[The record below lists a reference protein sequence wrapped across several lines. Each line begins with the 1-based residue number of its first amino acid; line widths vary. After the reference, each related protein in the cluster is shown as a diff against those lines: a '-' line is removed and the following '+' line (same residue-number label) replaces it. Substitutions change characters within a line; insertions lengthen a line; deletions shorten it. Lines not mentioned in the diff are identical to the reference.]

1 MKHILLLFALISL
14 FHISS
19 SAQSIYGNVADFH
32 ESNSL
37 DFANVEIFKDEEL
50 VASLITDNN
59 GNYNVAL
66 LDTGTYIVNVM
77 YSGYKTHT
85 EEIVVKGDKNMD
97 YKLLDNP
104 DAKKRNR
111 AFIKDLEN
119 RAPML
124 LDLNESKMVLYDSSD
139 SYVAEST
146 EYNLLSKSMAPEK
159 FNKIDGSEIY
169 DGGIVDLSE
178 PENYREMA
186 YFMGLTAG
194 EINDFG
200 KWELWNDLS
209 KGELAYYQKTWKTSL
224 RGRYCVQ
231 LVNGEKLPLVD
242 ARVEL
247 RDSSDKLIWT
257 SRTDNTGK
265 AELWETITYSLDSI
279 QPEEYHIKIVY
290 HDIEKKIKKPTRF
303 EDGINMVN
311 LKADCEAS
319 YAVDIAFVVDATS
332 SMQDEIDYLK
342 LDINDVLY
350 QSKQINDKLKMRFG
364 SVFYRDHGDAYLTK
378 KQDFTKVLSASSAF
392 IEEQFAIGGGDA
404 PEAVED
410 ALSIAIDSLSWS
422 EESRARILFLVLD
435 APPHNNS
442 SIQKKLRGLMKRA
455 SAKGIRIVPITGSG
469 LDKSTE
475 YLMRTMSLSTNGSYT
490 FLTDHSGV
498 GDGHIDPSTDEYE
511 LELLNEL
518 LVRLIQSYLYVPSC
532 DEEVP
537 EIDFLPETPDSLVVY
552 EFPVD
557 SLEIDTLDAVTNSGF
572 IDELERIEEISWKY
586 YPNPT
591 YGPITIEV
599 SKEVEMLY
607 LTDMSGKILKEITMN
622 GGTRI
627 QTDLTGLPMGIYF
640 LRYPIGKKWL
650 SGKVV
655 LMR

>member
-19 SAQSIYGNVADFH
+19 SAQSIYGNVADFY

-50 VASLITDNN
+50 VASLITDKN

-111 AFIKDLEN
+111 AFIKNLEY
-119 RAPML
+119 RVPML
-124 LDLNESKMVLYDSSD
+124 FDLNESKMVLYDSSD

-186 YFMGLTAG
+186 YSMGLTAG

-290 HDIEKKIKKPTRF
+290 HDIEKKMKKPTLF

-392 IEEQFAIGGGDA
+392 IEEQFATGGGDA

-490 FLTDHSGV
+490 FLTDHSGL

-557 SLEIDTLDAVTNSGF
+557 SLEIDTLDAAINSGF
-572 IDELERIEEISWKY
+572 IDELKPIEEISWKY

>member
-19 SAQSIYGNVADFH
+19 SAQSIYGNVADFY

-50 VASLITDNN
+50 VASLITDKN

-111 AFIKDLEN
+111 AFIKNLEY
-119 RAPML
+119 RVPML
-124 LDLNESKMVLYDSSD
+124 FDLNESKMVLYDSSD

-186 YFMGLTAG
+186 YSMGLTAG

-290 HDIEKKIKKPTRF
+290 HDIEKEIKKPTRF

-392 IEEQFAIGGGDA
+392 IEEQFATGGGDA

-557 SLEIDTLDAVTNSGF
+557 SLETDTLVAAINSGF
-572 IDELERIEEISWKY
+572 IDELEPIEEISWKY

>member
-19 SAQSIYGNVADFH
+19 SAQSIYGNVTDFH

-50 VASLITDNN
+50 VASLITDKN

-119 RAPML
+119 RATML
-124 LDLNESKMVLYDSSD
+124 LDLNESKMILYDSSD

-146 EYNLLSKSMAPEK
+146 EYNLLSKSMTPEK

-186 YFMGLTAG
+186 YSMGLTAG

-290 HDIEKKIKKPTRF
+290 HDIAKEIKKPTRF

-392 IEEQFAIGGGDA
+392 IEEQFATGGGDA

-537 EIDFLPETPDSLVVY
+537 EMDFLPETPDSLVVY

-557 SLEIDTLDAVTNSGF
+557 SLEIDTLDAAINSGF
-572 IDELERIEEISWKY
+572 IDELKPIEEISWKY

-607 LTDMSGKILKEITMN
+607 LTDMSGKILKEIIMN

>member
-1 MKHILLLFALISL
+1 
-14 FHISS
+14 
-19 SAQSIYGNVADFH
+19 
-32 ESNSL
+32 
-37 DFANVEIFKDEEL
+37 
-50 VASLITDNN
+50 
-59 GNYNVAL
+59 
-66 LDTGTYIVNVM
+66 
-77 YSGYKTHT
+77 
-85 EEIVVKGDKNMD
+85 
-97 YKLLDNP
+97 
-104 DAKKRNR
+104 
-111 AFIKDLEN
+111 
-119 RAPML
+119 
-124 LDLNESKMVLYDSSD
+124 
-139 SYVAEST
+139 
-146 EYNLLSKSMAPEK
+146 
-159 FNKIDGSEIY
+159 
-169 DGGIVDLSE
+169 
-178 PENYREMA
+178 
-186 YFMGLTAG
+186 
-194 EINDFG
+194 
-200 KWELWNDLS
+200 
-209 KGELAYYQKTWKTSL
+209 
-224 RGRYCVQ
+224 
-231 LVNGEKLPLVD
+231 
-242 ARVEL
+242 
-247 RDSSDKLIWT
+247 
-257 SRTDNTGK
+257 
-265 AELWETITYSLDSI
+265 
-279 QPEEYHIKIVY
+279 
-290 HDIEKKIKKPTRF
+290 
-303 EDGINMVN
+303 VN

-392 IEEQFAIGGGDA
+392 IEEQFATGGGDA

-557 SLEIDTLDAVTNSGF
+557 SLEIDTLDAAINSGF
-572 IDELERIEEISWKY
+572 IDELKPIEEISWKY

-607 LTDMSGKILKEITMN
+607 LTDMSGKILKEIIMN

>member
-50 VASLITDNN
+50 VASLITDKN

-159 FNKIDGSEIY
+159 FNKIDGGEIY

-186 YFMGLTAG
+186 YSMGLTAG

-290 HDIEKKIKKPTRF
+290 HDIEKEIKKPTRF

-392 IEEQFAIGGGDA
+392 IEEQFATGGGDA

-557 SLEIDTLDAVTNSGF
+557 FLEIDTLDAAINSGF
-572 IDELERIEEISWKY
+572 IDELKPIEEISWKY

>member
-1 MKHILLLFALISL
+1 MKHIHLLFALISL

-50 VASLITDNN
+50 VASLITDKN

-124 LDLNESKMVLYDSSD
+124 LDLNESKMGLYDSSD
-139 SYVAEST
+139 ADVAEST

-186 YFMGLTAG
+186 YSMGLTAG

-290 HDIEKKIKKPTRF
+290 HDIEKEIKKPTRF

-378 KQDFTKVLSASSAF
+378 KQDFTKVLSASSVF
-392 IEEQFAIGGGDA
+392 IEEQFAMGGGDA

-490 FLTDHSGV
+490 FLTDHSGI

-557 SLEIDTLDAVTNSGF
+557 FLEIDTLDAAINSGF
-572 IDELERIEEISWKY
+572 IDELKPIEEISWKY

-599 SKEVEMLY
+599 SKEVEILY

-622 GGTRI
+622 GGTLI

>member
-119 RAPML
+119 RATML
-124 LDLNESKMVLYDSSD
+124 LDLNESKMILYDSSD

-186 YFMGLTAG
+186 YSMGLTAG

-392 IEEQFAIGGGDA
+392 IEEQFATGGGDA

-490 FLTDHSGV
+490 FLTDHSGL

-537 EIDFLPETPDSLVVY
+537 EMDFLPETPDSLVVY

-557 SLEIDTLDAVTNSGF
+557 SLKIDTLDAVTNSGF
-572 IDELERIEEISWKY
+572 IDELETIEEISWKY

-599 SKEVEMLY
+599 SKEVEILY

>member
-422 EESRARILFLVLD
+422 EESRARVLFLVLD

-442 SIQKKLRGLMKRA
+442 SIQKKLRGLIMRA

-557 SLEIDTLDAVTNSGF
+557 SLETDTLVAAINSGF

>member
-19 SAQSIYGNVADFH
+19 SAQSIYGNVADFY

-50 VASLITDNN
+50 VASLITDKN

-111 AFIKDLEN
+111 AFIKNLEN
-119 RAPML
+119 RVPML
-124 LDLNESKMVLYDSSD
+124 FDLNESKMVLYDSSD

-159 FNKIDGSEIY
+159 FNKIDGGEIY

-186 YFMGLTAG
+186 YSMGLTAG

-290 HDIEKKIKKPTRF
+290 HDIEKEIKKPTRF

-392 IEEQFAIGGGDA
+392 IEEQFATGGGDA

-557 SLEIDTLDAVTNSGF
+557 SLEIDTLDAAINSGF
-572 IDELERIEEISWKY
+572 IDELKPIEEISWKY

>member
-119 RAPML
+119 RAPMF

-392 IEEQFAIGGGDA
+392 IEEQFATGGGDA

-557 SLEIDTLDAVTNSGF
+557 SLETDTLVAAINSGF

>member
-50 VASLITDNN
+50 VASLITDKN

-146 EYNLLSKSMAPEK
+146 EYNLLSKSMTPEK

-186 YFMGLTAG
+186 YSMGLTAG

-290 HDIEKKIKKPTRF
+290 HDIAKEIKKPTRF

-392 IEEQFAIGGGDA
+392 IEEQFATGGGDA

-490 FLTDHSGV
+490 FLTDHSGL

-537 EIDFLPETPDSLVVY
+537 EMDFLPETPDSLVVY

-572 IDELERIEEISWKY
+572 IDELETIEEISWKY

-599 SKEVEMLY
+599 SKEVEILY

>member
-14 FHISS
+14 FHLSS
-19 SAQSIYGNVADFH
+19 SAQSIYGNVAEFR

-50 VASLITDNN
+50 VASLITDKN

-66 LDTGTYIVNVM
+66 LDTGTYVVNVM

-111 AFIKDLEN
+111 DIIIDLEN
-119 RAPML
+119 RATMQL
-124 LDLNESKMVLYDSSD
+124 EINESKMVLYDSSD
-139 SYVAEST
+139 SYVVEST
-146 EYNLLSKSMAPEK
+146 EFNLLSKSMAPKK
-159 FNKIDGSEIY
+159 FNKIDGGEIY
-169 DGGIVDLSE
+169 EGGIVDLSE
-178 PENYREMA
+178 PENTTEQSYS
-186 YFMGLTAG
+186 MGLTAG

-200 KWELWNDLS
+200 KWELWNDLT

-231 LVNGEKLPLVD
+231 LVNREKIPLVD

-247 RDSSDKLIWT
+247 LDSSDKLIWK

-265 AELWETITYSLDSI
+265 AELWETIAYPLDSI
-279 QPEEYHIKIVY
+279 QSDDYHIKIIY
-290 HDIEKKIKKPTRF
+290 QDIEKELKKPTRF
-303 EDGINMVN
+303 EDGINIVN

-350 QSKQINDKLKMRFG
+350 QAKQINDKLKMRFG
-364 SVFYRDHGDAYLTK
+364 NVFYRDHGDAYLTK

-392 IEEQFAIGGGDA
+392 IEEQFSAGGGDA

-422 EESRARILFLVLD
+422 EDARARILFLVLD

-490 FLTDHSGV
+490 FLTDHSGI
-498 GDGHIDPSTDEYE
+498 GGGHIDPSTDEYE

-557 SLEIDTLDAVTNSGF
+557 SLEIDSLDTGFNSGY
-572 IDELERIEEISWKY
+572 IDELEPIEEISWKY

>member
-1 MKHILLLFALISL
+1 MKHIHLLFALISL

-50 VASLITDNN
+50 VASLITDKN

-186 YFMGLTAG
+186 YSMGLTAG

-247 RDSSDKLIWT
+247 RDSSDRLIWT

-290 HDIEKKIKKPTRF
+290 HDIEKEIKKPTRF

-378 KQDFTKVLSASSAF
+378 KQDFTKVLSASSVF
-392 IEEQFAIGGGDA
+392 IEEQFAMGGGDA

-490 FLTDHSGV
+490 FLTDHSGI

-537 EIDFLPETPDSLVVY
+537 EIDFLPETTDSLVVY

-557 SLEIDTLDAVTNSGF
+557 SLEIDTLDAAINSGF
-572 IDELERIEEISWKY
+572 IDELKPIEEISWKY

-599 SKEVEMLY
+599 SKEVEILY